1 MILYHATRQPAYE
14 NARKIVAEGFR
25 GNDVWELEDAV
36 FLADKP
42 LAGFGGWMDCWV
54 AIDVPEEK
62 LILGNY
68 EDQKYDNEQYECNS
82 YAFKSDIINQFDRWV
97 VDNVD

>member
-14 NARKIVAEGFR
+14 NARKIVSEGFR
-25 GNDVWELEDAV
+25 GNDVWELEDVV

-42 LAGFGGWMDCWV
+42 LTGFGGWKDCWV
-54 AIDVPEEK
+54 AVEVPEEK

-68 EDQKYDNEQYECNS
+68 EDQGSDNEQYGCNS
-82 YAFKSDIINQFDRWV
+82 YAFKADTINQFDRWV
-97 VDNVD
+97 VDSID